1 MRAVWMLS
9 LMTCRKKSKRPTRI
23 SRNNNKVYS
32 VSPLCW
38 NRHRRPLQRGSH
50 PVRPV
55 HTTKGGHRGS
65 TVPSS
70 RCPGVVLAGDVPR
83 SWSFV
88 REVSLP
94 YFLQWLVD
102 RYSNLCLY
110 TYSMHKVKYGYSEHG
125 FKSIINTDSEMSF
138 ITLIL
143 TVKKVQI
150 VHPWSFATTLFS
162 VFKFFHKCMGKYHRI
177 YVSLLCVEFN

>member
-9 LMTCRKKSKRPTRI
+9 PMTCRKKSKRPTRI

-38 NRHRRPLQRGSH
+38 NLHRRPLQRGSH

-55 HTTKGGHRGS
+55 HTTKGGHQGS

-70 RCPGVVLAGDVPR
+70 RCPGVGLAGGVPR

-88 REVSLP
+88 SEVSPP

-102 RYSNLCLY
+102 RYSNLCFY
-110 TYSMHKVKYGYSEHG
+110 TYFMHTVKHGYSEHALKLL
-125 FKSIINTDSEMSF
+125 FHADSEVSF

-143 TVKKVQI
+143 ELYYFI
-150 VHPWSFATTLFS
+150 W
-162 VFKFFHKCMGKYHRI
+162 
-177 YVSLLCVEFN
+177 